1 MVRSREEVLPSMKR
15 ILIADD
21 QAAARE
27 LLRTI
32 LVNSGYEVLEAVD
45 GNDATAQL
53 NKVRPDLV
61 LLDIHMPGK
70 DGFEVCA
77 FIRNHPELANVP
89 VIALTAGL
97 MSGER
102 EKAISAGFTDFVGKP
117 VAISAL
123 RQTVTRLLQS
133 NAAPAG

>member
-1 MVRSREEVLPSMKR
+1 MKR

-32 LVNSGYEVLEAVD
+32 LANSGYEVFEAVD
-45 GNDATAQL
+45 GNDASSQL
-53 NKVRPDLV
+53 ADLRPDLV

-77 FIRNHPELANVP
+77 FIRNHPNLAGTP
-89 VIALTAGL
+89 VIAITAGL

-102 EKAISAGFTDFVGKP
+102 ERALAAGFTEFIGKP
-117 VAISAL
+117 VSISAL
-123 RQTVTRLLQS
+123 RQTVARLLQ
-133 NAAPAG
+133 

>member
-1 MVRSREEVLPSMKR
+1 MVRSREAVLPSMKR

-21 QAAARE
+21 QPAARE

-32 LVNSGYEVLEAVD
+32 LVNSGYEVFEAVD
-45 GNDATAQL
+45 GNDATAKL
-53 NKVRPDLV
+53 PEVRPDLV

-70 DGFEVCA
+70 DGFEVCS
-77 FIRNHPELANVP
+77 FIRNCPELENLP

-102 EKAISAGFTDFVGKP
+102 EKAIAAGFTDFVGKP

-123 RQTVTRLLQS
+123 RHTVARLLQS
-133 NAAPAG
+133 KSAPAS